1 MKEQR
6 QLSNIEIASF
16 CRQTAMIVRAGITLT
31 EGMDILI
38 NDTLDPKG
46 KEILRLIE
54 DECNKGNSLHE
65 AIEATG
71 VFPEYVA
78 KLIALGEESGETDTV
93 LNSLADYYDRE
104 EDISEGIRS
113 AFTYPMIMIGM
124 MILIIIIL
132 ISKVLPI
139 FNQVFVQLGTQ
150 MTPFAEKLMNIGSIL
165 SKYAAAIIIVLAV
178 IVLVCVLLNQIP
190 RFKGKFRKI
199 LDVFPLTRE
208 FYMNVAIGR
217 FASGLSLAYSNGM
230 ETFHS
235 LEMVEGL
242 VENDYI
248 REKVAKIREEIMNNA
263 TLEQA
268 IAEADMFS
276 NLYNRMISVASMSG
290 NVDTVMK
297 QIAEHYEVATQKQ
310 LNKILSIIEPTLV
323 IILSVVVGI
332 ILLSVLLPLMGIM
345 SSIG

>member
-1 MKEQR
+1 MKEQK

-16 CRQTAMIVRAGITLT
+16 CRQTAMIVHAGITLT

-46 KEILRLIE
+46 KEILSKIAE
-54 DECNKGNSLHE
+54 ECNKGNKLNE
-65 AIEATG
+65 AITSTG

-78 KLIALGEESGETDTV
+78 KLVALGEETGETDTV

-113 AFTYPMIMIGM
+113 AFTYPMIMIVM
-124 MILIIIIL
+124 MILIIVIL
-132 ISKVLPI
+132 IAKVLPI
-139 FNQVFVQLGTQ
+139 FNQVFVQLGTE
-150 MTPFAEKLMNIGSIL
+150 MTPLAERLMNIGSVISRYSAGFIIFFAIL
-165 SKYAAAIIIVLAV
+165 GIACFILNKVPSVNKKFRN
-178 IVLVCVLLNQIP
+178 LLN
-190 RFKGKFRKI
+190 
-199 LDVFPLTRE
+199 VFPLTRE
-208 FYMNVAIGR
+208 FNRNVAIGR
-217 FASGLSLAYSNGM
+217 FASGLSLAYSDGM
-230 ETFHS
+230 DTYQS
-235 LEMVEGL
+235 LEMVEEL

-248 REKVAKIREEIMNNA
+248 KEKIAIIRDEILKGA
-263 TLEQA
+263 TMEQA
-268 IAEADMFS
+268 IAEADMFT

-290 NVDTVMK
+290 NVDTVMQ
-297 QIAEHYEVATQKQ
+297 QIADHYEEATQKQ

-323 IILSVVVGI
+323 IILSVVVGA